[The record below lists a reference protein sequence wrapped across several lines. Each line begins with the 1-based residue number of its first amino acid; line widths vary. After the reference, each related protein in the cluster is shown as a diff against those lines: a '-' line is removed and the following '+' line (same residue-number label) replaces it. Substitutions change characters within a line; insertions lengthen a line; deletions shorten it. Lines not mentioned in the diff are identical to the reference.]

1 MRQFIP
7 QDWVFATMNR
17 SMRIVTFGNSLTV
30 GYQSPSFLNPRG
42 ESTPYGQ
49 FLQELLGD
57 SAQVLIRGVSGELTA
72 DMALR
77 LDRDIIAL
85 KPDYAVILGGSNDL
99 GWGLQPK
106 EVMQNLVAMYERVRS
121 KGIQPVATTVPSIR
135 GFDSLIPPRKVLN
148 NLMIEYCRTQE
159 QPFVDLF
166 MATAEPETLRLAEHC
181 SNDGLHLTTEG
192 YRRLAEL
199 LYHGVFK
206 PAV

>member
-1 MRQFIP
+1 
-7 QDWVFATMNR
+7 
-17 SMRIVTFGNSLTV
+17 MRIVTFGNSLTV
-30 GYQSPSFLNPRG
+30 GYQSPSFLNPSG

-49 FLQELLGD
+49 FLQELLGN

-77 LDRDIIAL
+77 LNRDVIAL

-121 KGIQPVATTVPSIR
+121 KGIQPVAATVPSIR

-159 QPFVDLF
+159 QSLVDLF
-166 MATAEPETLRLAEHC
+166 MATAEPETLRLAEHY